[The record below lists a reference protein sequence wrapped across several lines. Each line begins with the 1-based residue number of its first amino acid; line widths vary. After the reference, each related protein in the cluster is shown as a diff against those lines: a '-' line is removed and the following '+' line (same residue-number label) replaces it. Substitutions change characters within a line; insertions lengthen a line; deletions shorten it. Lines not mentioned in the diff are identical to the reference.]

1 MRRLLLSGLAALAA
15 VVALPAPAVASA
27 APERLIATFDSRAA
41 ADAAAARTGGR
52 RIGPTAVAVS
62 SSRAALERVPGV
74 RRVARDGI
82 VRAAVVPNDPCVTS
96 CEGGKS
102 QTYLPTVGA
111 AGAWDRSRGGG
122 VLVAVLD
129 SGVDPNH
136 PDLAP
141 KLEPALNLTDADD
154 GVGAHGTQVAGM
166 VAAATN
172 NGIGVASL
180 GWDTRILPVKVLDA
194 TGEGFVSWVVDGLYK
209 STDRGAKIINL
220 SLASLEYDQVLQD
233 AINYAA
239 ARGVLVVAAAGNNDD
254 QGGTPT
260 TPKYPAAMQNVV
272 AVGAT
277 TTTDTLATFSRRGPW
292 VDLLAPGTQLLT
304 TAAGGGY
311 VQASGTSIASPI
323 AAGAA
328 ALLIAQGFD
337 TGPNELLGQ
346 LQRSG
351 TPISDTTGGTIRRVH
366 AGNATL
372 TSAPYAGFGGGASVA
387 RGELAAG
394 HAGTEIVAGAGPGG
408 GPHVRVYNAGLGTIA
423 SFYAYAPLFSGGVDV
438 AVGDILPE
446 LEGDEIV
453 TGAGAGGG
461 AHVRVFRADGSPA
474 PGQVGDGFFAYIPQ
488 FTGGVNVAVGDIRPD
503 LPGAEIVTAAA
514 SKGGPHVRVFQS
526 NGNPLSDGFYAFD
539 SRFTGGINI
548 AVGNFDADADR
559 EIAVGAGP
567 GGGAHIRLFQGDGS
581 SVGAGTP
588 AEGGFFAYAPSFTGG
603 VDIAAGQV
611 DGGSDE
617 VISMPR
623 TAGGPH
629 VRAFRTDGSVLNGGF
644 YAFNPAMSGGLAA
657 AVSAEGITV
666 TTRQAP
672 TLLRVVPMTTLTFSA

>member
-1 MRRLLLSGLAALAA
+1 MRRSLFAGLAALA
-15 VVALPAPAVASA
+15 VVLALPAPSSAA
-27 APERLIATFDSRAA
+27 APERLIASFASPADAARAA
-41 ADAAAARTGGR
+41 ALTGGR
-52 RIGPTAVAVS
+52 RIGPTAVAVIG
-62 SSRAALERVPGV
+62 SRGALERLAGV

-82 VRAAVVPNDPCVTS
+82 VRAAIVPNDPCVTS

-122 VLVAVLD
+122 VVVAVLD

-154 GVGAHGTQVAGM
+154 GVGAHGTQVAGI

-180 GWDTRILPVKVLDA
+180 GWDTRILPIKVLDA
-194 TGEGFVSWVVDGLYK
+194 SGTGFVSWVVEGVYEA
-209 STDRGAKIINL
+209 TDRGAKIINL
-220 SLASLEYDQVLQD
+220 SLASLEFDQVLQD

-239 ARGVLVVAAAGNNDD
+239 ARGVLVIAAAGNNDD
-254 QGGTPT
+254 PGGTPT

-277 TTTDTLATFSRRGPW
+277 TNTDTLATFSRRGPW

-311 VQASGTSIASPI
+311 VQASGTSIASPVV
-323 AAGAA
+323 AGAA
-328 ALLIAQGFD
+328 ALLIAQGFE
-337 TGPNELLGQ
+337 TSPNGLLDQ

-351 TPISDTTGGTIRRVH
+351 TPISDMNGGTIRRVH
-366 AGNATL
+366 AGYATL
-372 TSAPYAGFGGGASVA
+372 TSAPYGGFGGGASVA

-394 HAGTEIVAGAGPGG
+394 HAGTEIVAAAGPGG

-423 SFYAYAPLFSGGVDV
+423 SFYAYASQFPGGVDV
-438 AVGDILPE
+438 AVGDVLPE
-446 LEGDEIV
+446 LEGEEIV

-474 PGQVGDGFFAYIPQ
+474 PGQVGAGFFAYNPE

-514 SKGGPHVRVFQS
+514 SQGGPHVRVFQS
-526 NGNPLSDGFYAFD
+526 NGNPLSGGFYAFD
-539 SRFTGGINI
+539 PRFTGGINI
-548 AVGNFDADADR
+548 AVGNFDADVDR

-567 GGGAHIRLFQGDGS
+567 GGGSHIRLFQGDGTP
-581 SVGAGTP
+581 VGVGTP

-603 VDIAAGQV
+603 VDVAVGQV
-611 DGGSDE
+611 DGGPDE

-629 VRAFRTDGSVLNGGF
+629 VRAFRTDGAALNGGF
-644 YAFNPAMSGGLAA
+644 YAFNPSMSGGLAA
-657 AVSAEGITV
+657 AVSPEGVTV
-666 TTRQAP
+666 TTRNAP
-672 TLLRVVPMTTLTFSA
+672 TLLRVIPLTTVNFSP